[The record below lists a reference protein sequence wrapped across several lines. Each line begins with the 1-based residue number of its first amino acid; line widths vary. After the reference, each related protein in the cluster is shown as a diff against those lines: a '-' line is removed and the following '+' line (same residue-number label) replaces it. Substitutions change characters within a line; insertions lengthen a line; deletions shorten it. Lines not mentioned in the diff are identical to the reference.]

1 MLSARR
7 HTGFTIIELLVGITI
22 LAIVLGLGAPAMGSY
37 LQNSKLGSAAA
48 NFHAGLQLARTEAIR
63 RNIQTQFV
71 MTDSALTGV
80 DPANTIGTLAS
91 GRSWMVRA
99 SQPAPL
105 GFIQV
110 DKKASSEGE
119 GSVVAPSLVVQGTG
133 PAGFAGIV
141 AFNGFGNT
149 ADNLPYRIDVS
160 NPAAGLCAPAGP
172 VRCRSITVTPGGQ
185 INSCDPAAPAGD
197 SRAC

>member
-1 MLSARR
+1 MLSAYRQS
-7 HTGFTIIELLVGITI
+7 GFTIIELLVGITI
-22 LAIVLGLGAPAMGSY
+22 LAIILGLGAPAMGSY

-48 NFHAGLQLARTEAIR
+48 SYHAALQLARTEAVR

-71 MTDSALTGV
+71 MTDSSLAGG
-80 DPANTIGTLAS
+80 DPANTIGTNAN

-99 SQPAPL
+99 SGPAPAN
-105 GFIQV
+105 FIQI
-110 DKKASSEGE
+110 DKKTSSEGE

-149 ADNLPYRIDVS
+149 IDNQPYRIDIS
-160 NPAAGLCAPAGP
+160 NPAAGVCAPVGP
-172 VRCRSITVTPGGQ
+172 VRCRSLVVTPGGQ
-185 INSCDPAAPAGD
+185 INACDPAAPVGD